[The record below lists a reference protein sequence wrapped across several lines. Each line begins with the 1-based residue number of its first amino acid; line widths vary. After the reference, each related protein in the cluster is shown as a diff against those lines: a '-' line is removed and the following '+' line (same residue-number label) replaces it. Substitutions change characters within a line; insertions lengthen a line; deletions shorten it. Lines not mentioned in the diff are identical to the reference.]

1 MDVLRCFAP
10 QNTHMIQTSYMKKKY
25 YVVWKGR
32 RTGIFTSWEE
42 TAAQVNGFTGAEY
55 KAFESKAEAERA
67 FQGKYQAY
75 KRKTP
80 AGVQKKP
87 VQAGLNAA
95 SERLEGPIRD
105 SYCVD
110 AASSGNPGRLE
121 YRGVYT
127 ATRKEIF
134 HQGPYQHGTNNVG
147 EFLAIVHALAMFKEK
162 GIPQPLYT
170 DSVNAMKWVKAKKC
184 KTKLARTVQN
194 APLFEL
200 IARAESWLASNT
212 YDTRILKWDTSSWGE
227 IPADFGRK

>member
-1 MDVLRCFAP
+1 MA
-10 QNTHMIQTSYMKKKY
+10 IKKKKY

-32 RTGIFTSWEE
+32 QTGIFNTWDE

-55 KAFESKAEAERA
+55 KAFESRAEAESA
-67 FQGKYQAY
+67 FRGEYKAY
-75 KRKTP
+75 RRKSTP
-80 AGVQKKP
+80 RPLAVPGTAQLARSRLKSSP
-87 VQAGLNAA
+87 VQPDH
-95 SERLEGPIRD
+95 PIPD

-134 HQGPYQHGTNNVG
+134 HQGPFQHGTNNVG

-184 KTKLARTVQN
+184 KTKLARTEQN
-194 APLFEL
+194 VPLFDL

-212 YDTRILKWDTSSWGE
+212 YETKILKWDTRSWGE